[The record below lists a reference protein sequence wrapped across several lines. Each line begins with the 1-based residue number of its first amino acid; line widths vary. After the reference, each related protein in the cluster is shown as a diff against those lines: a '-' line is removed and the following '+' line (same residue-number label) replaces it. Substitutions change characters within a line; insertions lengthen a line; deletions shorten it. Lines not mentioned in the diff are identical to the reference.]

1 MNRFMYDSGATVWN
15 VSSAVKSAGYTT
27 GHDIGEG
34 AAMAGVRIRD
44 VAEHAGVSV
53 GTVSNVLN
61 RPGEVS
67 PDSVERV
74 NRAIEELGYVRNDA
88 ARKLRAGVSTTVG
101 FVVLDGQNPFFTDV
115 VRGAEDEASSH
126 NLAILYGNTDEDVA
140 RERMYLDL
148 FEEQQVR
155 GVLISP
161 YGDIHSRLERLRARG
176 IPAVLV
182 DRFSGDGRFSSVSVD
197 SVAGGRMAVEHLID
211 SGRRRIAFVGGP
223 FEIQQVRDRL
233 AGARVAAENAVAP
246 VEVEVVATEATTVAA
261 GVAAGARILARPR
274 GERPDALV
282 AANDLVALGLLQ
294 ALIVEGR
301 MLVPD
306 EIAIIGFDDIPFA
319 AAAAVPLSSMRQPS
333 RMIGRTALRILLE
346 ETADP
351 DLIPRQ
357 TVFLPELVVRRST
370 APTGVAAANPGRHGR

>member
-1 MNRFMYDSGATVWN
+1 
-15 VSSAVKSAGYTT
+15 
-27 GHDIGEG
+27 
-34 AAMAGVRIRD
+34 MAPASIRD
-44 VAEHAGVSV
+44 VAQHAGVSV

-67 PDSVERV
+67 AESIRRV
-74 NRAIEELGYVRNDA
+74 HEAIEALGYVRNDA

-101 FVVLDGQNPFFTDV
+101 FVVLDGQNPFFGDV
-115 VRGAEDEASSH
+115 VRGAEDEASGQGI
-126 NLAILYGNTDEDVA
+126 AILYGNTDEDPK

-161 YGDIHSRLERLRARG
+161 YGDINPRLERLRSRG

-197 SVAGGRMAVEHLID
+197 SVNGGRMAVEHLIAT
-211 SGRRRIAFVGGP
+211 GRRRIAFVGGP
-223 FEIQQVRDRL
+223 FDIRQVNDRL
-233 AGARVAAENAVAP
+233 AGARAAAENAAEHVDL
-246 VEVEVVATEATTVAA
+246 EVVATDALTVADGA
-261 GVAAGARILARPR
+261 AAGARIIARPR
-274 GERPDALV
+274 ADWPDAIF
-282 AANDLVALGLLQ
+282 AANDLLALGLLQ
-294 ALIVEGR
+294 ALIVDGR

-306 EIAIIGFDDIPFA
+306 EIALIGFDDNACA

-351 DLIPRQ
+351 ELIPRQ
-357 TVFLPELVVRRST
+357 TVFQPELIVRAST
-370 APTGVAAANPGRHGR
+370 RPVIR

>member
-1 MNRFMYDSGATVWN
+1 
-15 VSSAVKSAGYTT
+15 
-27 GHDIGEG
+27 
-34 AAMAGVRIRD
+34 MAQASIRD
-44 VAEHAGVSV
+44 VAQQAGVSV

-67 PDSVERV
+67 AESIRRV
-74 NRAIEELGYVRNDA
+74 HEAIDALGYVRNDA

-101 FVVLDGQNPFFTDV
+101 FVVLDGQNPFFGDV

-126 NLAILYGNTDEDVA
+126 GIAILYGNTDEDPK

-161 YGDIHSRLERLRARG
+161 YGDIHPRLERLRARG

-197 SVAGGRMAVEHLID
+197 SVNGGRMAVEHLIGT
-211 SGRRRIAFVGGP
+211 GRRRIAFVGGP
-223 FEIQQVRDRL
+223 FDIRQVTDRL
-233 AGARVAAENAVAP
+233 AGARAAAENAGEHVDL
-246 VEVEVVATEATTVAA
+246 EVVATDALTVADGA
-261 GVAAGARILARPR
+261 AAGARIIARPR
-274 GERPDALV
+274 SAWPDAIF
-282 AANDLVALGLLQ
+282 AANDLLALGLLQ
-294 ALIVEGR
+294 ALVVDGR
-301 MLVPD
+301 LLVPHD
-306 EIAIIGFDDIPFA
+306 IALIGFDDNAFA

-351 DLIPRQ
+351 ELIPRQ
-357 TVFLPELVVRRST
+357 TVFQPELIVRAST
-370 APTGVAAANPGRHGR
+370 DPRR